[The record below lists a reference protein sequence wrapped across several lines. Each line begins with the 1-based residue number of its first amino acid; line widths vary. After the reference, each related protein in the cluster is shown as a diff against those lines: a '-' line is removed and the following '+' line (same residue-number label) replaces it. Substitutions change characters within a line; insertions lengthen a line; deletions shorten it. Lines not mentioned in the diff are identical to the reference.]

1 MELWIFL
8 YFVVGLFLL
17 AYRLKTDFRQK
28 VVGVPLTYKILV
40 IVFMVS
46 FWWVFVVSAI
56 TRKLEERKERKQVK

>member
-28 VVGVPLTYKILV
+28 VAGVPLTYKILV

-56 TRKLEERKERKQVK
+56 SRKLEERKERKQVK